1 MLKIFIKK
9 HNIFKRQFSSFVL
22 PNNIIENSKIGILN
36 FTKQETQFRISKLFI
51 LNILHNHIVD
61 YPTPKNFNYFYN
73 FGVIAGIILI
83 LQILTGVLLTMHY
96 TPNTALA
103 FLSLEHIMRDVNMG

>member
-1 MLKIFIKK
+1 MIKTFISK
-9 HNIFKRQFSSFVL
+9 HNIHTENFSSIL
-22 PNNIIENSKIGILN
+22 DKNQLNSKKITLHSTN
-36 FTKQETQFRISKLFI
+36 QETQFRISKLFI

-73 FGVIAGIILI
+73 FGVIAGIILV

>member
-1 MLKIFIKK
+1 MIKSFINK
-9 HNIFKRQFSSFVL
+9 HNIHSGKFSSSLIYSDNFK
-22 PNNIIENSKIGILN
+22 NSKEIALK
-36 FTKQETQFRISKLFI
+36 TTTQEAQFRISKLFI

-73 FGVIAGIILI
+73 FGVIAGIILV

>member
-1 MLKIFIKK
+1 MIKTFITK
-9 HNIFKRQFSSFVL
+9 HNIHTDKFSPSFS
-22 PNNIIENSKIGILN
+22 NNIKNSAEII
-36 FTKQETQFRISKLFI
+36 TTPTVQETQFRISKLFI

-73 FGVIAGIILI
+73 FGVIAGIILV